1 MGSGRVDPA
10 QMHVAGA
17 ARDSLPLA
25 NVRRFGKAARSRGA
39 KKQQFDVVRSCKLRG
54 HAIFSAY
61 NPFYSLAGFL
71 VGALVGM
78 TGVGG
83 GSLMTPLLVLLFGFH
98 PSTAVGTDLLY
109 ASVTKTAG
117 TVVHGKRQTV
127 DWKIVTSLAS
137 GSVPAAI
144 LTLSLMGYFGIKGAQ
159 TALLLNMLLGG
170 ALLLTSFAV
179 FFRPWI
185 LGWAGHHIDAM
196 EARRVTGWTVALGAI
211 LGVLVSITSVGA
223 GALGTTALLILYPKL
238 PVARI
243 AGSDI
248 AHAVPL
254 TLIAGIGHWLMGSVD
269 LGLMLALLAG
279 SIPGVIVGSLV
290 ASRSSDSVLRPILAI
305 TLLLSSVKLLTA

>member
-1 MGSGRVDPA
+1 M
-10 QMHVAGA
+10 
-17 ARDSLPLA
+17 
-25 NVRRFGKAARSRGA
+25 
-39 KKQQFDVVRSCKLRG
+39 
-54 HAIFSAY
+54 
-61 NPFYSLAGFL
+61 L
-71 VGALVGM
+71 VGTLVGL

-98 PSTAVGTDLLY
+98 PATAVGTDLLY
-109 ASVTKTAG
+109 ASVTKSVG
-117 TVVHGKRQTV
+117 TVVHHKGETV
-127 DWKIVTSLAS
+127 DWKIVTGLAM

-144 LTLSLMGYFGIKGAQ
+144 ITLFVMSRVGA
-159 TALLLNMLLGG
+159 AGSHSPLILNLLLGC

-185 LGWAGHHIDAM
+185 LRFAGDHLEAM
-196 EARRVTGWTVALGAI
+196 SAKRVRRRTIALGAI

-254 TLIAGIGHWLMGSVD
+254 TLIAGLGHWMMGSVD
-269 LGLMLALLAG
+269 FVLMGALLIG
-279 SIPGVIVGSLV
+279 SIPGIIVGSLLG
-290 ASRSSDSVLRPILAI
+290 SRSSDAVLRPVLAA
-305 TLLLSSVKLLTA
+305 TLLVVAVRLLIG

>member
-1 MGSGRVDPA
+1 MSI
-10 QMHVAGA
+10 
-17 ARDSLPLA
+17 
-25 NVRRFGKAARSRGA
+25 F
-39 KKQQFDVVRSCKLRG
+39 
-54 HAIFSAY
+54 FSAY
-61 NPFYSLAGFL
+61 NPLYSLAGFL
-71 VGALVGM
+71 VGMLVGL

-109 ASVTKTAG
+109 ASVTKSVGTA
-117 TVVHGKRQTV
+117 VHHKGQTV
-127 DWKIVTSLAS
+127 DWKIVGGLAT
-137 GSVPAAI
+137 GSVPAA
-144 LTLSLMGYFGIKGAQ
+144 LVTLFVMSRVGAT
-159 TALLLNMLLGG
+159 TAHSPLVLNLLLGC

-185 LGWAGHHIDAM
+185 IRFAGLHLEAM
-196 EARRVTGWTVALGAI
+196 DEARVRRRTIILGVI

-254 TLIAGIGHWLMGSVD
+254 TLIAGLGHWMMGTVD
-269 LGLMLALLAG
+269 LTLMAALLAG
-279 SIPGVIVGSLV
+279 SIPGIILGSIL
-290 ASRSSDSVLRPILAI
+290 ATRSSDAVLRPVLAI
-305 TLLLSSVKLLTA
+305 TLMIVSLRLLTS